1 VAQRFSW
8 GRLPTREERLEH
20 QLPTSGRRRLAS
32 DTKVL
37 IGVGSL
43 LALLAVAVGV
53 AVFLIVSLEKD
64 ASDLSQRHVQYAAH
78 VHEAAL
84 LAKAMANHQRGFLL
98 SNDPQYLG
106 QINRDERLARVAFEL
121 AHSHAVSAP
130 QRRAVERARAG
141 FDRWLRAL
149 RADIAAY
156 RAGNRQRAI
165 GASLGSTRAI
175 RKGYERALD
184 RAYRLGTRSISKETN
199 SLSASATRDVT
210 ILLVYLAVALVV
222 GGGIAFWVVRTILK
236 PAFVLSRNA
245 LEVLTRGRVLV
256 AEDDRGSHYGV
267 AVEVPVEV
275 VNALAESALDAEQA
289 LRPRSEPEER
299 TGRA

>member
-1 VAQRFSW
+1 
-8 GRLPTREERLEH
+8 
-20 QLPTSGRRRLAS
+20 
-32 DTKVL
+32 VL

-43 LALLAVAVGV
+43 LALLAIAVGV
-53 AVFLIVSLEKD
+53 AVFLIVSLEED
-64 ASDLSQRHVQYAAH
+64 VSDLSQRHVRYAAK

-98 SNDPQYLG
+98 SNDPQYLA

-121 AHSHAVSAP
+121 AHGHAVGAP

-156 RAGNRQRAI
+156 NAGDRQRAI

-175 RKGYERALD
+175 RKGYERALE
-184 RAYRLGTRSISKETN
+184 RAYRLGTGSISRETN
-199 SLSASATRDVT
+199 SLQASATRDVT
-210 ILLVYLAVALVV
+210 VLLVYLALALVI
-222 GGGIAFWVVRTILK
+222 GAAIAFWVVRTILK

-245 LEVLTRGRVLV
+245 LEVLMQGRVLV

-275 VNALAESALDAEQA
+275 VNALAESALDAQRA
-289 LRPRSEPEER
+289 LRPGSEAEGETKP
-299 TGRA
+299 A